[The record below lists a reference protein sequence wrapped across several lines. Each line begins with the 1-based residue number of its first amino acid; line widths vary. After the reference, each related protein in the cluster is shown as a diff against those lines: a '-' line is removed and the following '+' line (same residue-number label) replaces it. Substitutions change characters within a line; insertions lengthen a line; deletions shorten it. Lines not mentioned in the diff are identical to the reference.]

1 MILNELYTH
10 FPGYQDENA
19 DDSKPSLG
27 DLRKTRLT
35 LKQLTKLRA
44 MNDVRSYE
52 HKEKIKR
59 IQKQY
64 APKET
69 PQF

>member
-64 APKET
+64 APKEI